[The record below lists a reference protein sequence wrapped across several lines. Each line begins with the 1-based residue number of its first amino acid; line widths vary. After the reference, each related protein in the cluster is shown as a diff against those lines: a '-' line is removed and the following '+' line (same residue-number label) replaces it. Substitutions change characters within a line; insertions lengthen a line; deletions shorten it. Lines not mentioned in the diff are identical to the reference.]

1 MKLIPNFN
9 SPLALRIIFA
19 ISIFILLFITSVS
32 YKHNRDLQNSSKL
45 MMHTYE
51 INIQLERLLSFV
63 KDAETGQRGYI
74 ITKNSRFLAPYLFSR
89 DKVNRSFIKL
99 KKLMTDNPEQQQNLK
114 NLFDLI
120 IQRYTY
126 LEGSLKYSNDKTYDK
141 RKLDNCMFGGRIVM
155 ENIRFQIDE
164 MNDVEKEILQK
175 RQKIYQ
181 NEISLTPFFS
191 ISLFLVALLFILL
204 SYRQISNDIDRLK
217 VFNKKLLISSK
228 LMAES
233 EIIGAFSTWQW
244 DLGTDKIVY
253 SDNQYRLL
261 GYPPNSF
268 VPEKESFLEFVHP
281 EDKRAIANSMQAII
295 NHKQLPLIYYKVVRK
310 NGDIRHFKSIG
321 KLLIDE
327 QGNKIILGITFDI
340 TEEHF
345 QNIAIY
351 ERNKELEKSNKEL
364 ASFNHVASHDLQEPL
379 RKIQTFI
386 SRISED
392 DMNALS
398 ESGKSYIIKI
408 EASAKR
414 MRILIDDLLLFSR
427 TNTTKKEFIKM
438 NLNDLLEKAK
448 LELSEIIQD
457 ANAVILSDKLP
468 KLKVIPYQIEQL
480 FINLISNS
488 IKYSKPN
495 VSPEINISCEKI
507 ASKEF
512 PDLLEQ
518 SIKKYYKITFSDNGM
533 GFDPQF
539 KETIFVLFQRL
550 HSKTDQYPGTGIG
563 LAICK
568 KIVENHKGH
577 IVADSTPDK
586 GSVFTI
592 FLPESHL

>member
-99 KKLMTDNPEQQQNLK
+99 KKLMNDNPKQQQNLK

-126 LEGSLKYSNDKTYDK
+126 LEGSLKYSNEKTYDK

-164 MNDVEKEILQK
+164 MNDVEKDILQK

-181 NEISLTPFFS
+181 SEISLTPIFS
-191 ISLFLVALLFILL
+191 IILFLVALSFILL
-204 SYRQISNDIDRLK
+204 SYRQISNDLNRLK
-217 VFNKKLLISSK
+217 VFNKKLLISTK

-244 DLGTDKIVY
+244 DMDSDKIVY

-268 VPEKESFLEFVHP
+268 VPKKETFLEYVHP
-281 EDKRAIANSMQAII
+281 EDKQAFSSLMQGII
-295 NHKQLPLIYYKVVRK
+295 ENKQLPLIYYKVIRK
-310 NGDIRHFKSIG
+310 NGEIRYFKTIG

-327 QGNKIILGITFDI
+327 QGSKIMLGITFDI

-386 SRISED
+386 SRISDD
-392 DMNALS
+392 DMNSLS
-398 ESGKSYIIKI
+398 ESGKGYILKI
-408 EASAKR
+408 GTSAKR

-427 TNTTKKEFIKM
+427 TNTTKKEFLKTNIT
-438 NLNDLLEKAK
+438 DLLEKAK
-448 LELSEIIQD
+448 LELSEIIQEK
-457 ANAVILSDKLP
+457 NAIILADKLP
-468 KLKVIPYQIEQL
+468 KLHVIPYQIEQL

-488 IKYSKPN
+488 LKYSQPN
-495 VSPEINISCEKI
+495 VAPKINIFCEKI
-507 ASKEF
+507 TAKEF

-518 SIKKYYKITFSDNGM
+518 SIKKYYKITFTDNGM

-550 HSKTDQYPGTGIG
+550 HTKTDEYPGTGIG

-577 IVADSTPDK
+577 IIADSTPNK

-592 FLPESHL
+592 FLPE

>member
-99 KKLMTDNPEQQQNLK
+99 KKLVDDNPKQQQNLK

-126 LEGSLKYSNDKTYDK
+126 LEGSLKYSNEKTYDK

-164 MNDVEKEILQK
+164 MNDVEKDILQK

-181 NEISLTPFFS
+181 SEISLTPIFS
-191 ISLFLVALLFILL
+191 IILFLVALSFILL

-244 DLGTDKIVY
+244 DMETDNIVY

-261 GYPPNSF
+261 GHAPNSF
-268 VPEKESFLEFVHP
+268 VPEKDTFLKYVHP
-281 EDKRAIANSMQAII
+281 EDKQAFSTLMQGII
-295 NHKQLPLIYYKVVRK
+295 ENKQLPLIYYKVIRK
-310 NGDIRHFKSIG
+310 NNEIRYFKSIG

-327 QGNKIILGITFDI
+327 QGSKIMLGITFDI

-386 SRISED
+386 SRISDD
-392 DMNALS
+392 DMNSLS
-398 ESGKSYIIKI
+398 ENGRGYILKI
-408 EASAKR
+408 GASAKR

-427 TNTTKKEFIKM
+427 TNTTKKEFLKM

-448 LELSEIIQD
+448 LELSEIIQEK
-457 ANAVILSDKLP
+457 NAVILSDKLP

-480 FINLISNS
+480 FINLINNS

-495 VSPEINISCEKI
+495 VSPEISISCEKI

-518 SIKKYYKITFSDNGM
+518 SIKKYYKITFTDNGM

-550 HSKTDQYPGTGIG
+550 HSKTDEYPGTGIG

-577 IVADSTPDK
+577 IIADSTPNK

-592 FLPESHL
+592 FLPE

>member
-1 MKLIPNFN
+1 
-9 SPLALRIIFA
+9 
-19 ISIFILLFITSVS
+19 
-32 YKHNRDLQNSSKL
+32 

-99 KKLMTDNPEQQQNLK
+99 KKLVDDNPKQQQNLK

-126 LEGSLKYSNDKTYDK
+126 LEGSLKYSNEKTYDK

-164 MNDVEKEILQK
+164 MNDVEKDILQK

-181 NEISLTPFFS
+181 SEISLTPIFS
-191 ISLFLVALLFILL
+191 IILFLVALSFILL

-244 DLGTDKIVY
+244 DMETDNIVY

-261 GYPPNSF
+261 GHAPNSF
-268 VPEKESFLEFVHP
+268 VPEKDTFLKYVHP
-281 EDKRAIANSMQAII
+281 EDKQAFSTLMQGII
-295 NHKQLPLIYYKVVRK
+295 ENKQLPLIYYKVIRK
-310 NGDIRHFKSIG
+310 NNEIRYFKSIG

-327 QGNKIILGITFDI
+327 QGSKIMLGITFDI

-386 SRISED
+386 SRISDD
-392 DMNALS
+392 DMNSLS
-398 ESGKSYIIKI
+398 ENGKGYILKI
-408 EASAKR
+408 GASAKR

-427 TNTTKKEFIKM
+427 TNTTKKEFLKM

-448 LELSEIIQD
+448 LELSEIIQEK
-457 ANAVILSDKLP
+457 NAVILSDKLP

-480 FINLISNS
+480 FINLINNS

-495 VSPEINISCEKI
+495 VSPEISISCEKI

-518 SIKKYYKITFSDNGM
+518 SIKKYYKITFTDNGM

-550 HSKTDQYPGTGIG
+550 HSKTDEYPGTGIG

-577 IVADSTPDK
+577 IIADSTPNK

-592 FLPESHL
+592 FLPE

>member
-99 KKLMTDNPEQQQNLK
+99 KKLVADNPKQQQNLK

-126 LEGSLKYSNDKTYDK
+126 LEGSLKYSNEKTYDK

-164 MNDVEKEILQK
+164 MNDVEKDILQK

-181 NEISLTPFFS
+181 SEISLTPIFS
-191 ISLFLVALLFILL
+191 IILFLVALSFILL

-244 DLGTDKIVY
+244 DMETDNIVY

-261 GYPPNSF
+261 GHPPNSF
-268 VPEKESFLEFVHP
+268 VPEKDTFLKYVHP
-281 EDKRAIANSMQAII
+281 EDKQAFSSLMQDII
-295 NHKQLPLIYYKVVRK
+295 ENKQIPLIYYKVIRK
-310 NGDIRHFKSIG
+310 NNEIRYFKSIG

-327 QGNKIILGITFDI
+327 QGSKIMLGITFDI

-386 SRISED
+386 SRISDD
-392 DMNALS
+392 DMNSLS
-398 ESGKSYIIKI
+398 ESGRGYILKI
-408 EASAKR
+408 GASTKR
-414 MRILIDDLLLFSR
+414 MRVLIDDLLLFSR
-427 TNTTKKEFIKM
+427 TNTTKKEFLKM

-448 LELSEIIQD
+448 LELSEIIQEK
-457 ANAVILSDKLP
+457 NAIILADKLP

-488 IKYSKPN
+488 LKYNQPN
-495 VSPEINISCEKI
+495 ISPEINISCEKI

-550 HSKTDQYPGTGIG
+550 HSKTDEYPGTGIG

-577 IVADSTPDK
+577 IIADSTPNK

-592 FLPESHL
+592 FLPE